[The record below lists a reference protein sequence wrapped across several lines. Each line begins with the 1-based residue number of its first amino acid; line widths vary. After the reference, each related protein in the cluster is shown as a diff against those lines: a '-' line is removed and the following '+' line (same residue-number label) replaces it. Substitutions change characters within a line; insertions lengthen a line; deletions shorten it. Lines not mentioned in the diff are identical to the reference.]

1 MSLPFIL
8 ASQSASRAS
17 LLNRAGIAFDQVPS
31 LVDEDA
37 HKEHFLKTHTGPLSA
52 LALFLAH
59 QKGRDVSLRHP
70 DAMVLAADQ
79 ILVFQEILYNKAKT
93 LNEAAAVLKT
103 LRHQTHTLP
112 TAMVLYRGGE
122 AVWEH
127 LDIPTLRM
135 RDFSDAFL
143 QDYLQQHG
151 QTALSAVGCYQ
162 IEGAGLHLMA
172 DVTGDSSTI
181 QGLALLPLLEQLR
194 HFGILNA

>member
-1 MSLPFIL
+1 MSLPLIL

-37 HKEHFLKTHTGPLSA
+37 HKADFLKTHKGPLSA

-172 DVTGDSSTI
+172 EVTGDSSTI

>member
-1 MSLPFIL
+1 MTVPLIL

-17 LLNRAGIAFDQVPS
+17 LLNRTGIPFTQVPS

-37 HKEHFLKTHTGPLSA
+37 HKEGFLKTHTGSLSE
-52 LALFLAH
+52 LAMFLAH
-59 QKGRDVSLRHP
+59 KKGQDVSLRHP
-70 DAMVLAADQ
+70 NALVLAADQ
-79 ILVFQEILYNKAKT
+79 ILVFQNTVYSKAKT
-93 LNEAAAVLKT
+93 LDEAAAVLKT
-103 LRHQTHTLP
+103 LRQQTHTLP
-112 TAMVLYRGGE
+112 TAMVLYRGGQ

-127 LDIPTLRM
+127 LDTPTLKM
-135 RDFSDAFL
+135 RNFSDAFL

-172 DVTGDSSTI
+172 EVTGDSSTI

-194 HFGILNA
+194 HLGTLIA